1 MTLPGIFSL
10 WNQSKE
16 FEEII
21 KIINGKS
28 VNKILLSG
36 LKNSTRSFFIS
47 ALALREEIKKS
58 FLIITDSQEN
68 ALKIYQ
74 DLSAFLNKPQS
85 GEENIFLFP
94 SFDVL
99 PYEDISFDPQII
111 QQRIN
116 ILEYLSVNNQN
127 KKRIILIA
135 DIKALLPKLAS
146 PQKFKKTSW
155 KLKVG
160 DVLEKKDFLKILL
173 DQNYRSVEIVEE
185 KVNLLAEEGLS
196 IFSR

>member
-1 MTLPGIFSL
+1 MSLAGIFSL

-21 KIINGKS
+21 KIIKGKLI
-28 VNKILLSG
+28 NKILLSG
-36 LKNSTRSFFIS
+36 LKDSARSFFIA
-47 ALALREEIKKS
+47 ALASKEETKKS
-58 FLIITDSQEN
+58 YLIITDAQEN

-74 DLSAFLNKPQS
+74 DLDTFLNKSQS
-85 GEENIFLFP
+85 EEENIFLFP

-99 PYEDISFDPQII
+99 PYEDISSDPQII

-116 ILEYLSVNNQN
+116 ILKHLSMNDHN

-155 KLKVG
+155 KLK
-160 DVLEKKDFLKILL
+160 
-173 DQNYRSVEIVEE
+173 
-185 KVNLLAEEGLS
+185 
-196 IFSR
+196 